1 VQTNAKLAKFL
12 RGHRDEN
19 FLKPHGGPVER
30 FIKKQGIDRTFYE
43 CDEHMWRIGDRKL
56 PPTIDIDGGSDWIAL
71 NRKFCEYV
79 LHSKDSV
86 VTGLKQMYKY
96 ALLPAESFFHT
107 VLRNSPLCE
116 TFVKSNLRLTNWKR
130 KLGCRCQ
137 HKHVVDWC
145 GCSPNDFKPE
155 DFPRLQSQTLNAF
168 ARKFEAIVNQE
179 IINMLH
185 TWLYGEQPKDMPG
198 LHSYWEN
205 VYNEIDDD
213 VNKYDVYMTFYQ
225 SFARQVTK
233 RLAEKSEYRV
243 SPIWKAKEA
252 HYYTHRDIFQGVL
265 VMFDAKVTSEDG
277 RKALPVFEAWAQRI
291 NMSVLYN
298 HNMSEPGSRLKDLK
312 VGVNWDQKER
322 VFRNFAGMIG
332 TMDTPTLVHKWVHG
346 KHFYV
351 RIVWIDSMN
360 VIAGIYQM
368 KVEENWV
375 ISFHKPTFKKPL
387 RPGTWKVKLVH
398 DDNVVLGETSF
409 LVTPLAYANG
419 KALTLEDS
427 VRLNNGPG
435 AGLYTNDFV
444 IDFDREASNTE
455 ARVKEFSDNSHATG
469 RQLEVWIDL
478 LIARHWV
485 LKGTCAVHEEMLLED
500 VAVCSRTNWSS
511 LSADPKS
518 DVSLLHKNSV
528 R

>member
-1 VQTNAKLAKFL
+1 
-12 RGHRDEN
+12 
-19 FLKPHGGPVER
+19 
-30 FIKKQGIDRTFYE
+30 
-43 CDEHMWRIGDRKL
+43 
-56 PPTIDIDGGSDWIAL
+56 
-71 NRKFCEYV
+71 
-79 LHSKDSV
+79 
-86 VTGLKQMYKY
+86 
-96 ALLPAESFFHT
+96 
-107 VLRNSPLCE
+107 
-116 TFVKSNLRLTNWKR
+116 
-130 KLGCRCQ
+130 
-137 HKHVVDWC
+137 
-145 GCSPNDFKPE
+145 
-155 DFPRLQSQTLNAF
+155 
-168 ARKFEAIVNQE
+168 
-179 IINMLH
+179 
-185 TWLYGEQPKDMPG
+185 
-198 LHSYWEN
+198 
-205 VYNEIDDD
+205 
-213 VNKYDVYMTFYQ
+213 MTFYQ

-233 RLAEKSEYRV
+233 RLAEKSVYRV

-277 RKALPVFEAWAQRI
+277 RKALPVFEAWAHRI